1 MDDTIKLLNEL
12 KKRVDM
18 LEKDDIK
25 DFMLDLH
32 NDILGLRNDV
42 NLLKDALDKL

>member
-1 MDDTIKLLNEL
+1 MDDTIKQLNEL

>member
-1 MDDTIKLLNEL
+1 MDEAIKQLNEL

-42 NLLKDALDKL
+42 NRLKDVVDKL